1 MKELIRKILK
11 EETEDHLKTFFFKMW
26 DKQKEKDGVAF
37 FNQEAIEK
45 LGLIKDN
52 YTKHNI
58 LQYYID
64 YVGGREN
71 QKKEFIEYIESG
83 IFNSLDIKTIQD
95 RLPMDFKFV
104 ISNVEINN
112 RRELFGNYV
121 IIEGSWIDIDTGE
134 SFSIITGENEIDDMS
149 TFFEL
154 KSEIADAIDEFVD
167 EIGNK
172 FGLILQSTNLVE
184 TY

>member
-26 DKQKEKDGVAF
+26 DKQKEKNGIAF

-52 YTKHNI
+52 YTRHNI
-58 LQYYID
+58 LQYYIE
-64 YVGGREN
+64 YMGGREN
-71 QKKEFIEYIESG
+71 QKKEFIEYIEG
-83 IFNSLDIKTIQD
+83 RIFNSLDIKTIQD
-95 RLPMDFKFV
+95 RLPMDFNFV
-104 ISNVEINN
+104 ISNIEISN

-121 IIEGSWIDIDTGE
+121 IIEGFWVDPDTGE
-134 SFSIITGENEIDDMS
+134 SFSVITGENEIDDMS

-154 KSEIADAIDEFVD
+154 QTEIADAIDEFVY

-172 FGLILQSTNLVE
+172 FGLILQSTNLIE
-184 TY
+184 P